1 MKKFLTFI
9 LVCLLLI
16 SCSKHKGLQ
25 VYKTTDKNGYC
36 FFNDGLWYLYYMN
49 QSTGQ
54 YYYYGAT
61 SNFNAYN
68 NSSTVDWTPTAENVS
83 NFSETPTEVTEVITE
98 SMSEA
103 NGESVGGTDVNNT
116 SDGNGMSE
124 DSGQESGGADSN
136 SDSGSG
142 DSGGGDSG
150 GGDSGGE

>member
-9 LVCLLLI
+9 LVCLLLT
-16 SCSKHKGLQ
+16 SFSKHKGLQ

-103 NGESVGGTDVNNT
+103 NGESVGGTDVP
-116 SDGNGMSE
+116 SGFRVCGWNGRGLRSAARHRRAQHPHG
-124 DSGQESGGADSN
+124 SGADLRFR
-136 SDSGSG
+136 
-142 DSGGGDSG
+142 
-150 GGDSGGE
+150 